1 MMKKAMVLV
10 MAAAV
15 SVSMMG
21 CSTGTSS
28 HSSALAA
35 IDAIEE
41 PEPITQEELGE
52 PTIGTDSIA
61 SIEDTGTVDL
71 SDGSDSYE
79 TQDSS
84 LSSTYDASSEPAYEE
99 PVDPTCETEPLP
111 TPDAPIVSS
120 TETLETE
127 EVGDVMPISA
137 SEAFHTK
144 SIWFGVDDDRD
155 FAKNSWVQAVYAFD
169 GNGNV
174 TVYNNADSF
183 KFSMINAE
191 MTDDEVLEIVKGI
204 EMESRAAQGIDGEP
218 QPQPIDLVLYTDN
231 SGNLPDHERIRYVCD
246 GKGLTDGLTINRDLE
261 LDYPLQPIYDMQFGG
276 YDCMKMRISDP
287 NTYVGFNF
295 DTVDTPGIEVW

>member
-1 MMKKAMVLV
+1 MKKAMVLV
-10 MAAAV
+10 LAAAV

-28 HSSALAA
+28 HSSVRAA
-35 IDAIEE
+35 IDAIEA
-41 PEPITQEELGE
+41 PEPIDQEDLGE
-52 PTIGTDSIA
+52 PTLGTDSVA
-61 SIEDTGTVDL
+61 SIEDAGAVDL
-71 SDGSDSYE
+71 PDSSDSYE

-84 LSSTYDASSEPAYEE
+84 LSPTYETSSEPVCEE
-99 PVDPTCETEPLP
+99 PADPTCEIEPLP
-111 TPDAPIVSS
+111 TPDAPIARS
-120 TETLETE
+120 TETLGTE

-155 FAKNSWVQAVYAFD
+155 FAKDSWVQVVYAFD

-174 TVYNNADSF
+174 TVYNNADAF
-183 KFSMINAE
+183 RFSMINAE
-191 MTDDEVLEIVKGI
+191 MTDDEVLEIVKSI

-218 QPQPIDLVLYTDN
+218 QPQPIDLVLYTDD
-231 SGNLPDHERIRYVCD
+231 SGNYPDHECIRYIND
-246 GKGLTDGLTINRDLE
+246 GKGLTDGLAINRDLE

-276 YDCMKMRISDP
+276 FDCMKMRISDP
-287 NTYVGFNF
+287 STYVGFGF

>member
-1 MMKKAMVLV
+1 MKKAMVLV
-10 MAAAV
+10 LAAAV

-28 HSSALAA
+28 HSSVRAA
-35 IDAIEE
+35 IDAIEA
-41 PEPITQEELGE
+41 PEPIDQEDLGE
-52 PTIGTDSIA
+52 PTLGTDSVA
-61 SIEDTGTVDL
+61 SIEDAGAVDL
-71 SDGSDSYE
+71 PDSSDSYE

-84 LSSTYDASSEPAYEE
+84 LSPTYETSSEPVCEE
-99 PVDPTCETEPLP
+99 PADPTCEIEPLP
-111 TPDAPIVSS
+111 TPDAPIARS
-120 TETLETE
+120 TETLGTE

-155 FAKNSWVQAVYAFD
+155 FAKDSWVQVVYAFD

-174 TVYNNADSF
+174 TVYNNADAF
-183 KFSMINAE
+183 RFSMINAE
-191 MTDDEVLEIVKGI
+191 MTDDEVLEIVKSI

-218 QPQPIDLVLYTDN
+218 QPQPIDLVLYTDD
-231 SGNLPDHERIRYVCD
+231 SGNYPDHERIRYIND
-246 GKGLTDGLTINRDLE
+246 GKGLTDGLAINRDLE

-276 YDCMKMRISDP
+276 FDCMKMRISDP
-287 NTYVGFNF
+287 STYVGFNF